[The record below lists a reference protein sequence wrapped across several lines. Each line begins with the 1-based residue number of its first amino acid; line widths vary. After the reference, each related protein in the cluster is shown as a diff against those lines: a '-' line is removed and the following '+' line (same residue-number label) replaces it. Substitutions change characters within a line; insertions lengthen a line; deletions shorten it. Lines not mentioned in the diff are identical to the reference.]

1 MKRSYVICAALGMA
15 LLLASCGGSGTGAQP
30 SSSSPT
36 PIARPSSTATMAI
49 VSPKPGD
56 VVSTS
61 GVLVKVSLEGA
72 TLSKQASTNLR
83 PDQGHIHLLV
93 DAKTITLLGS
103 LEVETGPL
111 SPGPHLIQVEFAA
124 NDHGPFNPR
133 VLAQVTI
140 RAE

>member
-1 MKRSYVICAALGMA
+1 MKRTRIVVLVALALTLAACDSGPSPTPSPTSSLG
-15 LLLASCGGSGTGAQP
+15 SRP
-30 SSSSPT
+30 SSSAKIS
-36 PIARPSSTATMAI
+36 I
-49 VSPKPGD
+49 VSPTAGQI
-56 VVSTS
+56 VSTK
-61 GVLVKVSLEGA
+61 GVIVKVSLEGA

-93 DAKTITLLGS
+93 DDRTITLLGS

-111 SPGPHLIQVEFAA
+111 TAGTHLIQVEFAA

-133 VLAQVTI
+133 VLAQVSV